1 MKAAAVTLCIVA
13 LVVPACQMRSGWTN
27 ANGSG
32 YMAMNVGNRER
43 EVTQSANGYAA
54 AEQSGEAA
62 FRDARWVA
70 QTALVVAGVT
80 DVAGIVN
87 NGWKSVTAS
96 NNATKLGI
104 QKSSDAVKTAE
115 IHAATEQAAIEAA
128 PVAPAP

>member
-1 MKAAAVTLCIVA
+1 MSLRLSLLAIL
-13 LVVPACQMRSGWTN
+13 LVLPACQVRSGWTN

-32 YMAMNVGNRER
+32 YFAANMGNRER
-43 EVTQSANGYAA
+43 EVTQTHQGYAA

-87 NGWKSVTAS
+87 NGWKAVTSS

-104 QKSSDAVKTAE
+104 QKSADAVKIKGIEAE
-115 IHAATEQAAIEAA
+115 VATEAIQAA
-128 PVAPAP
+128 PTVP

>member
-1 MKAAAVTLCIVA
+1 MKKAALLACA
-13 LVVPACQMRSGWTN
+13 LLPSCQVRSGWTN

-32 YMAMNVGNRER
+32 YFAANMGNRER
-43 EVTQSANGYAA
+43 EVTQTHQGYAA

-80 DVAGIVN
+80 DVAGIAN
-87 NGWKSVTAS
+87 NGWKAVTSS

-104 QKSSDAVKTAE
+104 QKSTDAVKTAE

-128 PVAPAP
+128 PSAAAP